1 MRSTIPIRTLARE
14 ARLMLGSTAGLFA
27 HVATFLDRNRNI
39 SYSQEGEDM
48 VLSRFLEG
56 RKAGF
61 YVDVGAH
68 HPIRFSNTFLFYERG
83 WRGINI
89 EPSPKAIEQF
99 NRMRCRDINVGNGV
113 GETPGELTYYMFD
126 DPALNT
132 FDKAL
137 MEVREA
143 QTSYRV
149 IGTTRVMVERLE
161 TILTENLPEG
171 RMIDFM
177 SIDVE
182 GFDLQVVRSN
192 DWSRY
197 RPEFVLVEALDFKLE
212 RASQHPVH
220 IFMNGIGY
228 ELVAKTLNTL
238 FYRAIK

>member
-1 MRSTIPIRTLARE
+1 
-14 ARLMLGSTAGLFA
+14 MLGPTAGLLA
-27 HVATFLDRNRNI
+27 RVATFLDVNRNI

-68 HPIRFSNTFLFYERG
+68 HPIRFSNTFMFYERG

-89 EPSPKAIEQF
+89 EPSPKAYEQF
-99 NRMRCRDINVGNGV
+99 NRTRRRDINVGNGV
-113 GETPGELTYYMFD
+113 GEIPGELTYYMFD

-137 MEVREA
+137 MQERETK
-143 QTSYRV
+143 TSYRV
-149 IGTTRVMVERLE
+149 VGITRVIVERLE
-161 TILTENLPEG
+161 SILREKLPEG
-171 RMIDFM
+171 QMVDFM
-177 SIDVE
+177 SVDVE
-182 GFDLQVVRSN
+182 GFDLQVLRSN

-238 FYRAIK
+238 FYREAK